1 MSDLPVKIITVDG
14 PAASGKTTIGRM
26 LADKLGFMFFDTGV
40 MYRAVALAAYQA
52 GVNPTDEEAVSAL
65 AEKITIDVK
74 PVGAGDDRTSIVLL
88 DGDDV
93 SWAIREP
100 VVDATVSKVSGY
112 ARVRAAMVAQQRKV
126 GLRGKVVMI
135 GRDIGTVVL
144 PEADKKIY
152 LEATLEVRA
161 RRRFQ
166 DLDSRGGD
174 QSLEEVQAGLA
185 ARDEADTGRDLSPL
199 RPAKDAFVIDTS
211 ELTPEETIRKIEPLL
226 AG

>member
-1 MSDLPVKIITVDG
+1 MSDLPAKIITVDG

-26 LADKLGFMFFDTGV
+26 LADRLGYMFFDTGV
-40 MYRAVALAAYQA
+40 MYRAVALAAYQN
-52 GVNPTDEEAVSAL
+52 GVNPADEEAVSAL
-65 AEKITIDVK
+65 AEKIAIDVQ
-74 PVGAGDDRTSIVLL
+74 PVTARDDRTSTVLL

-100 VVDATVSKVSGY
+100 VVDETVSRVSAY
-112 ARVRAAMVAQQRKV
+112 ARVRAAMVVQQRKV

-144 PEADKKIY
+144 PEAHIKIY
-152 LEATLEVRA
+152 LDASLEVRA

-174 QSLEEVQAGLA
+174 QSLEEIQAGLA
-185 ARDEADTGRDLSPL
+185 RRDEVDTGRDLSPL
-199 RPAKDAFVIDTS
+199 RPAKDALVIDTS
-211 ELTPEETIRKIEPLL
+211 ALTPEETIQKIEPLL